1 FRSDAAGG
9 EYNQNFQVQ
18 QGGFDTMVIKA
29 TDNGNSFN
37 VKDNSDFTVKSIEF
51 LGSST
56 PQAIAYGSGTLAPQ
70 WGADGKG
77 RL

>member
-1 FRSDAAGG
+1 
-9 EYNQNFQVQ
+9 
-18 QGGFDTMVIKA
+18 MVIKA

-56 PQAIAYGSGTLAPQ
+56 PQAIAYGSGTVAPQ
-70 WGADGKG
+70 WGLMARDI
-77 RL
+77 

>member
-1 FRSDAAGG
+1 
-9 EYNQNFQVQ
+9 
-18 QGGFDTMVIKA
+18 MVIKA

-56 PQAIAYGSGTLAPQ
+56 PQAIAYGSGQWHRNGELMVKGVWSWLPAPL
-70 WGADGKG
+70 K
-77 RL
+77 RV